1 MYVGSWRLIPGSQ
14 GVFDVTVNGDLVFSK
29 HAVDRH
35 AEPGEIRGLILAK
48 LDEIRPNRPPPIP
61 DAEM

>member
-1 MYVGSWRLIPGSQ
+1 MYVGSWLLVPGSQ

-29 HAVDRH
+29 HAAGRH

-48 LDEIRPNRPPPIP
+48 LDEIQPNRPPPIP
-61 DAEM
+61 DAEA